1 MVQVIELHLYS
12 RPVFRTW
19 TWTNLNELERTW
31 TSVVLGYWAFIK
43 KHERP
48 WAISVLISVLIPA
61 RKQRCAPY
69 DVDKVYFFVVDNA
82 ESLLHPKTSVNGP
95 TKLHFRSGNSHGISY
110 RLQEAS
116 YKLQVTSYRIW
127 LQITI
132 TITEYKIQVTSCK
145 L

>member
-1 MVQVIELHLYS
+1 M
-12 RPVFRTW
+12 
-19 TWTNLNELERTW
+19 
-31 TSVVLGYWAFIK
+31 
-43 KHERP
+43 
-48 WAISVLISVLIPA
+48 IPA
-61 RKQRCAPY
+61 WKQRCAPY

-95 TKLHFRSGNSHGISY
+95 TKLHFRSGNSHGINY

-116 YKLQVTSYRIW
+116 YKLQVTSYRLQ

-132 TITEYKIQVTSCK
+132 TITEYKIQVTSYK